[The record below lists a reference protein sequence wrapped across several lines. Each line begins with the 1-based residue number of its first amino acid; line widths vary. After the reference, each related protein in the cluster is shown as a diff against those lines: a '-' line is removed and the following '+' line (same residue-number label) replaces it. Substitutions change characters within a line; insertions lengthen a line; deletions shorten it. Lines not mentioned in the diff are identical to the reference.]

1 MANRPVAQ
9 RLRDDALRIWQAA
22 VAAVS
27 AERLVLEN
35 VTVDPQWLTVA
46 GRQWR
51 LDDLDRIVVVGAGK
65 AGAGMAAGVEEAL
78 GESLARRYQLTGWL
92 NVPADCVRPLR
103 WIELHAARPAG
114 VNEPTAA
121 GVAGAERILS
131 LVERLGPRD
140 LCLCLLSGGGSALL
154 PAPLSSISLGDK
166 QEVTRR
172 LSAAGANI
180 RELNTV
186 RKQLSRIKGGGLARH
201 CRAGALATLVI
212 SDVLGDPL
220 DIIAS
225 GPTVP
230 DPATPAEALAIL
242 DRLLGPDTPPAIRQ
256 AIVAR
261 IAAAPSVSA
270 ELSSSAGGSAA
281 GGSSAGGLAAGGLGA
296 GHTGLDVGDYRT
308 SHGCLVSH
316 RVIGNNA
323 VAVAAALA
331 EAERLGYVASG
342 ESSPTLEG
350 YAEDIGRQL
359 VRRAAALRQAASRQ
373 AASRQAAAGGALITG
388 GEPIVRL
395 APPAVRG
402 RGGRNQQLV
411 LAALDELAGTES
423 GPADPSGDASGGS
436 DRSTELVIL
445 SGGTDG
451 EDGPTDAAGA
461 IADRGTLAAARRS
474 QLSLADF
481 LARNDAYHFFQQAGG
496 LIKTGPTHTNVCDV
510 RVLLWR

>member
-1 MANRPVAQ
+1 MSHRPVAQ
-9 RLRDDALRIWQAA
+9 RLREDALRIWHAA

-27 AERLVLEN
+27 AERLVREN
-35 VTVDPQWLTVA
+35 VKVDSQGLTVA
-46 GRQWR
+46 GRRWR
-51 LDDLDRIVVVGAGK
+51 LDELDRIVVVGAGK

-121 GVAGAERILS
+121 GVDGAERILA

-186 RKQLSRIKGGGLARH
+186 RKQLSRIKGGGLARL
-201 CRAGALATLVI
+201 CRAGSLATLVI

-230 DPATPAEALAIL
+230 DRSTPADALAIL

-256 AIVAR
+256 ALNAR

-270 ELSSSAGGSAA
+270 ELSPSAGGSGA
-281 GGSSAGGLAAGGLGA
+281 GGSGPGNPGETGSGA
-296 GHTGLDVGDYRT
+296 VHTGLDVGRDEVE
-308 SHGCLVSH
+308 HL
-316 RVIGNNA
+316 
-323 VAVAAALA
+323 
-331 EAERLGYVASG
+331 
-342 ESSPTLEG
+342 
-350 YAEDIGRQL
+350 
-359 VRRAAALRQAASRQ
+359 RRE
-373 AASRQAAAGGALITG
+373 AAGDAHL
-388 GEPIVRL
+388 L
-395 APPAVRG
+395 D
-402 RGGRNQQLV
+402 V
-411 LAALDELAGTES
+411 L
-423 GPADPSGDASGGS
+423 
-436 DRSTELVIL
+436 
-445 SGGTDG
+445 
-451 EDGPTDAAGA
+451 
-461 IADRGTLAAARRS
+461 
-474 QLSLADF
+474 
-481 LARNDAYHFFQQAGG
+481 GG
-496 LIKTGPTHTNVCDV
+496 LDLYRH
-510 RVLLWR
+510 VLGCW